1 MKKPMK
7 KKLKNPRAEI
17 VANEILSWIYK
28 DDKITK
34 RQMKPFAMELAGI
47 ILTRLESYD
56 MTKQE
61 IQDNYIS

>member
-1 MKKPMK
+1 MK

-28 DDKITK
+28 DDKARK